1 MYVQKNQLFITR
13 NQKQNKIW
21 KKMLHPM
28 TMMCVAPFL
37 LPLATLAH
45 LRVGLANFDDN
56 PYGDED
62 DNELGCCCC
71 CC

>member
-13 NQKQNKIW
+13 NQKQSKIW
-21 KKMLHPM
+21 KKMVHPM

-45 LRVGLANFDDN
+45 LRVGLANFDDD
-56 PYGDED
+56 PYEDED
-62 DNELGCCCC
+62 DNELGCCC
-71 CC
+71 